1 MMKLESRN
9 VRALLLVGILLVGIV
24 AISGCGNKQPIGQ
37 PPEAEQPSGTLK
49 GVSLSPKSF
58 QSADFTDFFEKT
70 KQTGKVVMWAGDWIE
85 LSDKSGGGPT
95 VVMGLASRYNYIP
108 LIEAQFFTQS
118 TGTLLRPLD
127 DSTKQ
132 IYKNSAAAFADKYKP
147 KYLGF
152 GIEVNTLYEKSPAN
166 FDVFVQFFSEVYD
179 TVKAKS
185 PNTKVFT
192 IFQLEK
198 MKGLN
203 GGLFGGTN
211 DPTKAQWSLL
221 DRFPKSDIIAFTT
234 YPGLVYKTPSGI
246 PVDYYTEIKARTAKP
261 LTFTEIGWHSDASPT
276 GWESSDAEQAEFV
289 VTFFSLTKDLNKEL
303 AIWSFMYDQDT
314 FEPFKSMGLRR
325 RGDGNAKPAWDEWL
339 NAK

>member
-1 MMKLESRN
+1 MMTLESRN
-9 VRALLLVGILLVGIV
+9 VMALLVEILLVEIV
-24 AISGCGNKQPIGQ
+24 AISGCGNKQSIRQ
-37 PPEAEQPSGTLK
+37 PPEAEQPNGTLK

-58 QSADFTDFFEKT
+58 QAADFTDFFEKT

-95 VVMGLASRYNYIP
+95 VVAGFALKYDYIP
-108 LIEAQFFTQS
+108 LIEAQFFKQS

-127 DSTKQ
+127 DSSKQ
-132 IYKNSAAAFADKYKP
+132 IYESSAAAFADKYKP
-147 KYLGF
+147 KYLGL
-152 GIEVNTLYEKSPAN
+152 GIEVNTLYEKSPVDFN
-166 FDVFVQFFSEVYD
+166 VFVQLFSKVYD

-192 IFQLEK
+192 VFQLEK

-203 GGLFGGTN
+203 GGLFGGRN
-211 DPTKAQWSLL
+211 DPSKAQWSLL
-221 DRFPKSDIIAFTT
+221 DRFPRSDIIAFTT
-234 YPGLVYKTPSGI
+234 YPSLIYKTPSGI
-246 PVDYYTEIKARTAKP
+246 PVDYYTEIKARTTKP
-261 LTFTEIGWHSDASPT
+261 LAFTEIGWHSEASPT

-289 VTFFSLTKDLNKEL
+289 VTFFNLTKDLNKEL

-325 RGDGNAKPAWDEWL
+325 RGNGTAKPAWDKWL